1 MRQSYFIFTAKYKRY
16 LLLDL
21 IYKNK
26 TLTQRDIARLINVSL
41 SMVNEYLEEYEIA
54 GYIKREYISK
64 KVVRYNITEKG
75 IEHMRVLNIGYL
87 AEIQRFYNDAKQG
100 IYYFLNQLIEKGY
113 KNMVL
118 YGAGEVAQIIL
129 ETIKSDK
136 RITLNVVTLIDDDT
150 KKQGLTL
157 VDTKINSIEFINKVE
172 HDCVM
177 ISSHANHQKILSNLQ
192 RINYPEDKIEY
203 FFNEREE

>member
-1 MRQSYFIFTAKYKRY
+1 MNQIYFTFTANYKRY

-26 TLTQRDIARLINVSL
+26 SLTQREIGRLINVSL
-41 SMVNEYLEEYEIA
+41 SMVNEYLNEYETA

-64 KVVRYNITEKG
+64 KMVKYNITDKG

-87 AEIQRFYNDAKQG
+87 AELQGFYNDAKQG
-100 IYYFLNQLIEKGY
+100 LYYFLNQLTEKGY
-113 KNMVL
+113 KDIIL
-118 YGAGEVAQIIL
+118 YGAGEVAEIIL
-129 ETIKSDK
+129 ETIKGDK
-136 RITLNVVTLIDDDT
+136 RINLNVVSLIDDDI
-150 KKQGLTL
+150 KKQGKTL
-157 VDTKINSIEFINKVE
+157 VDTNINSIDFINKIE

-177 ISSHANHQKILSNLQ
+177 ISSHPNHKKILSNLQ
-192 RINYPEDKIEY
+192 KINYPNDKIEY